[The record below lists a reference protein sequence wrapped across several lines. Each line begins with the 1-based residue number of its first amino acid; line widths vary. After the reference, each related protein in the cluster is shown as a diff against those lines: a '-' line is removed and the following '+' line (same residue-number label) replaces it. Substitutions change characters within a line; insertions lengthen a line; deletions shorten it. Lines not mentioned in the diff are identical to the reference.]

1 MVFIGKSK
9 KKKVTDFWESVIWDD
24 EVDLKDRLKASELLA
39 KTDDK
44 KNENVT
50 LKIKVEYE

>member
-1 MVFIGKSK
+1 VVFIGNSK

-44 KNENVT
+44 KNESVT

>member
-44 KNENVT
+44 KNESVT

>member
-1 MVFIGKSK
+1 MIVRKSK

-24 EVDLKDRLKASELLA
+24 EADLKDRLKASELLA

-44 KNENVT
+44 KNESVS

>member
-24 EVDLKDRLKASELLA
+24 EVDLKDRLKASELRA

-44 KNENVT
+44 KNESVS

>member
-24 EVDLKDRLKASELLA
+24 EADLKDRLKASELLA

-44 KNENVT
+44 KNESVS